1 MPSFKVDF
9 PIFQNQDIVYLDT
22 ASTSQ
27 KPQCVIDTIMEF
39 YSEYNSNVHR
49 GLYPWAEKATSN
61 YENARTK
68 IANFINTSS
77 QNLIFTKGTTE
88 SINFVSQSWGNNNVS
103 KRCNIVISEMEH
115 HSNIVPIQ
123 MLCERTGAKLNVIPM
138 DNQGNL
144 IMKEFDKFLSEKT
157 KLVFV
162 SHVSNALG
170 TVNPISYIIDKSH
183 GVGAKVLIDGAQGA
197 SHFEIDFQKLDIDYY
212 TVSAH
217 KMCGP
222 TGVGILYGK
231 EELLNKLSPWHGGG
245 EMIDEVSFEKT
256 TYGELPH
263 KFEPGTPNIAGVIA
277 FGAAIEYMDKIGL
290 NNIQAHEDELL
301 KYCTQE
307 LKKIKGLK
315 IYGEAKNKIAV
326 ISFNVEGIHHYDL
339 GSLLDQF
346 GVAVRI
352 GHHCAQPVMNY
363 FKIPGTVRISFSFYN
378 TKEEIDLMIK
388 ALNRAITML
397 Q

>member
-1 MPSFKVDF
+1 
-9 PIFQNQDIVYLDT
+9 
-22 ASTSQ
+22 
-27 KPQCVIDTIMEF
+27 
-39 YSEYNSNVHR
+39 
-49 GLYPWAEKATSN
+49 
-61 YENARTK
+61 
-68 IANFINTSS
+68 
-77 QNLIFTKGTTE
+77 
-88 SINFVSQSWGNNNVS
+88 
-103 KRCNIVISEMEH
+103 
-115 HSNIVPIQ
+115 
-123 MLCERTGAKLNVIPM
+123 
-138 DNQGNL
+138 
-144 IMKEFDKFLSEKT
+144 
-157 KLVFV
+157 
-162 SHVSNALG
+162 
-170 TVNPISYIIDKSH
+170 
-183 GVGAKVLIDGAQGA
+183 
-197 SHFEIDFQKLDIDYY
+197 
-212 TVSAH
+212 
-217 KMCGP
+217 
-222 TGVGILYGK
+222 
-231 EELLNKLSPWHGGG
+231 
-245 EMIDEVSFEKT
+245 MIDEVSFEKT

-388 ALNRAITML
+388 ALKRAIKML